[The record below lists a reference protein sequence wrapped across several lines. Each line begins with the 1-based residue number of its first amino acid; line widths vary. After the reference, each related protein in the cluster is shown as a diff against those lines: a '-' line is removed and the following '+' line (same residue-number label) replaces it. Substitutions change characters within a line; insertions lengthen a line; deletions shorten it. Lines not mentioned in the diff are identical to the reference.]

1 MKRDES
7 RDDELSSIPKLDKT
21 IHEPARLTIMAHLF
35 VVESADFLF
44 LQRQTGLT
52 WGNLSS
58 HISKLEAAGYV
69 EVTKE
74 FLDKKPH
81 TTLQLTN
88 KGRTAF
94 QEYRQSMKQIF
105 SKLPAPKG

>member
-1 MKRDES
+1 LRLEKEGIKLYPNQPICDGVKDR
-7 RDDELSSIPKLDKT
+7 SI
-21 IHEPARLTIMAHLF
+21 
-35 VVESADFLF
+35 ESADFLF
-44 LQRQTGLT
+44 LQRQIGLT
-52 WGNLSS
+52 WGDLSS

-105 SKLPAPKG
+105 NKLPERAHRK